1 MKKNNTENKNSI
13 SKIEIILV
21 IIESVIIWSGW
32 VLFLIFA
39 YGMFIAPFIVK

>member
-21 IIESVIIWSGW
+21 IIESFFVWSAW
-32 VLFLIFA
+32 VLFLIIAFE
-39 YGMFIAPFIVK
+39 FIYAGFFM